1 MISYRINR
9 GRRLVEVAGSGR
21 LDPGEITAIE
31 VRIGSDPAFD
41 PAFALLVDFGQASF
55 ADVRPGDTQLHAELH
70 PFDADSPCAI
80 VMGNDYDDGIIRLFA
95 ALTELKGGSRKVR
108 GFRDQESALLWIE
121 KSRRSDRLLSTG

>member
-9 GRRLVEVAGSGR
+9 RDRLVEVVGSGL
-21 LDPGEITAIE
+21 LDPAGITAIE

-55 ADVRPGDTQLHAELH
+55 ANVMPSDTRLHAEVH

-80 VMGNDYDDGIIRLFA
+80 VMGSDYDDGIIRLFA

-108 GFRDQESALLWIE
+108 GFRDQESALAWIE
-121 KSRRSDRLLSTG
+121 KTRAGGVYIER